1 MFSGNPKD
9 FFEGKHMTESA
20 GRAFSITRTVA
31 TFGVPFSIIGSI
43 MLLESNVLA
52 FINLQALF
60 IVAGLPFFLLLG
72 SHGRR
77 FIEFLPEALK
87 TFFLDP
93 QEPNPNFAQIARDG
107 EKIALAAGM
116 IGVVIGL
123 INLLGNLA
131 DPSNIGPAMA
141 MSLLS
146 IVYGIIFSE
155 CFFAVV
161 ARAYQTIQSES
172 TSEPKQGMALVFGGI
187 FAFICCF
194 FVMLFSFSPVSEPVV
209 SEQTSTVNF
218 TEIPIETNLGQISEG
233 HTIQFKAC
241 LKTSDLKTQEIV
253 DSLVPVIRE
262 SIIEFI
268 LKKEYLDMRVASAYE
283 TLKVDVTSI
292 VNSLLK
298 EKGCQEIPPVIFSEF
313 LIK

>member
-1 MFSGNPKD
+1 
-9 FFEGKHMTESA
+9 MTEPV
-20 GRAFSITRTVA
+20 RRTFSITRSVA

-43 MLLESNVLA
+43 LLLDSNVLA
-52 FINLQALF
+52 FIYLQALF
-60 IVAGLPFFLLLG
+60 LVVGLPFFLLLG
-72 SHGRR
+72 SHGKK

-93 QEPNPNFAQIARDG
+93 QEQNPNFAQIARDG
-107 EKIALAAGM
+107 EKFALAAGM

-131 DPSNIGPAMA
+131 DPANIGPAMA

-146 IVYGIIFSE
+146 IAYGIIFSE

-161 ARAYQTIQSES
+161 ARAYQATQSES
-172 TSEPKQGMALVFGGI
+172 TSETNHGMALVFGGI

-194 FVMLFSFSPVSEPVV
+194 FIMLFSFSPVSEPVA
-209 SEQTSTVNF
+209 SAQTDAISF

-241 LKTSDLKTQEIV
+241 LKISDLKTKEMV
-253 DSLVPVIRE
+253 HSLVPAIRE

-268 LKKEYLDMRVASAYE
+268 LKKEYLDMRVSSAYE
-283 TLKVDVTSI
+283 TLKGDVTTI

>member
-1 MFSGNPKD
+1 
-9 FFEGKHMTESA
+9 MTEPA
-20 GRAFSITRTVA
+20 VRAFSITRTVA

-43 MLLESNVLA
+43 LLLDSNVLA
-52 FINLQALF
+52 FIYLQALF
-60 IVAGLPFFLLLG
+60 LVIGLPFFLLLG
-72 SHGRR
+72 SHGKK
-77 FIEFLPEALK
+77 FIEFMPEALK

-93 QEPNPNFAQIARDG
+93 QEQNPNFAQIARDG
-107 EKIALAAGM
+107 EKFALAAGM

-131 DPSNIGPAMA
+131 NPANIGPAMA

-146 IVYGIIFSE
+146 IAYGIIFSE

-161 ARAYQTIQSES
+161 ARAYQASQSES
-172 TSEPKQGMALVFGGI
+172 TSETKQGLTLVFGGLL
-187 FAFICCF
+187 AFICCF
-194 FVMLFSFSPVSEPVV
+194 FVMLGSFSVISEPVV
-209 SEQTSTVNF
+209 SEHVSATSL

-241 LKTSDLKTQEIV
+241 LKISDLNTQEIV

-268 LKKEYLDMRVASAYE
+268 LKKEYLDMRASSAYE

>member
-1 MFSGNPKD
+1 
-9 FFEGKHMTESA
+9 MTEPV
-20 GRAFSITRTVA
+20 RRTFSITRSVA

-43 MLLESNVLA
+43 LLLDSNVLA
-52 FINLQALF
+52 FIYLQALF
-60 IVAGLPFFLLLG
+60 LVVGLPFFLLLG
-72 SHGRR
+72 SHGKK

-93 QEPNPNFAQIARDG
+93 QEQNPNFAQIARDG
-107 EKIALAAGM
+107 EKFALAAGM

-123 INLLGNLA
+123 INLLGNLT
-131 DPSNIGPAMA
+131 DPANIGPAMA

-146 IVYGIIFSE
+146 IAYGIIFSE

-161 ARAYQTIQSES
+161 ARAYQATQSES
-172 TSEPKQGMALVFGGI
+172 TSETNHGMALVFGGI

-194 FVMLFSFSPVSEPVV
+194 FIMLFSFSPVSEPVA
-209 SEQTSTVNF
+209 SAQTDAISF

-241 LKTSDLKTQEIV
+241 LKISDLKTKEMV
-253 DSLVPVIRE
+253 HSLVPAIRE

-268 LKKEYLDMRVASAYE
+268 LKKEYLDMRVSSAYE
-283 TLKVDVTSI
+283 TLKGDVTTI

>member
-1 MFSGNPKD
+1 
-9 FFEGKHMTESA
+9 MTEHS
-20 GRAFSITRTVA
+20 RRTFSITRTVA

-43 MLLESNVLA
+43 LLVDSNILA
-52 FINLQALF
+52 FIYLQALF
-60 IVAGLPFFLLLG
+60 LVVGLPFFLLLG
-72 SHGRR
+72 SHGKK
-77 FIEFLPEALK
+77 FIEFMPEALK

-93 QEPNPNFAQIARDG
+93 QEQNPNFAQIARDG
-107 EKIALAAGM
+107 EKFALAAGM

-123 INLLGNLA
+123 INLLGNLD
-131 DPSNIGPAMA
+131 DPANIGPAMA

-146 IVYGIIFSE
+146 IAYGIIFSE

-161 ARAYQTIQSES
+161 ARAYQATQSES
-172 TSEPKQGMALVFGGI
+172 TSETKQGMALVFGGI

-194 FVMLFSFSPVSEPVV
+194 FIMLFPFSSAYEPGA
-209 SEQTSTVNF
+209 SSQTDAISF

-241 LKTSDLKTQEIV
+241 LKISDPKTQEMV
-253 DSLVPVIRE
+253 NSLVPAIRE

-268 LKKEYLDMRVASAYE
+268 LKKEYLDMRVLSAYE

-298 EKGCQEIPPVIFSEF
+298 QKGCQEIPPVIFSEF

>member
-1 MFSGNPKD
+1 
-9 FFEGKHMTESA
+9 MTEPV
-20 GRAFSITRTVA
+20 RRTFSITRSVA

-43 MLLESNVLA
+43 LLLDSNVLA
-52 FINLQALF
+52 FIYLQALF
-60 IVAGLPFFLLLG
+60 LVVGLPFFLLLG
-72 SHGRR
+72 SHGKK

-93 QEPNPNFAQIARDG
+93 QEQNPNFAQIARDG
-107 EKIALAAGM
+107 EKFALAAGM

-123 INLLGNLA
+123 INLLGNLD
-131 DPSNIGPAMA
+131 DPANIGPAMA

-146 IVYGIIFSE
+146 IAYGIIFSE

-161 ARAYQTIQSES
+161 ARAYQATQSES
-172 TSEPKQGMALVFGGI
+172 TSETKQGMALVFGGI

-194 FVMLFSFSPVSEPVV
+194 FIMLFPFSSAYEPGA
-209 SEQTSTVNF
+209 SAQTDAISF

-241 LKTSDLKTQEIV
+241 LKISDPKTQEMV
-253 DSLVPVIRE
+253 NSLVPAIRE

-268 LKKEYLDMRVASAYE
+268 LKKEYLDMRVLSAYE

-298 EKGCQEIPPVIFSEF
+298 QKGCQEIPPVIFSEF